1 MIKVFVYGSLMSNR
15 RYHQYYLQ
23 GQTFLGK
30 GFIEGYK
37 QYILGGLNGVLL
49 EQGERVQGEVYEIDP
64 ATLAKLDFLQN
75 NDTHFTRSIVDVEL
89 ENGETLP
96 AETYIWSGSVG
107 K

>member
-1 MIKVFVYGSLMSNR
+1 MIKVFVYGSLTRNG
-15 RYHQYYLQ
+15 RYHQHYLQ
-23 GQTFLGK
+23 GRTFLGK

-37 QYILGGLNGVLL
+37 QYNLGGLHGMLP

-75 NDTHFTRSIVDVEL
+75 NNIHFSRSIVNIEL

-96 AETYIWSGSVG
+96 AEAYIWSGSVS